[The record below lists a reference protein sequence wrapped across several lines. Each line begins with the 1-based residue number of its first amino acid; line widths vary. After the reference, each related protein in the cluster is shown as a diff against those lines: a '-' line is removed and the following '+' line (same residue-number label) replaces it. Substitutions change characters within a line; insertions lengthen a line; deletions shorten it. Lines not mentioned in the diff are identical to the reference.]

1 MSPMFLVC
9 LELFCQLRAELGAAD
24 VLTKEGKL
32 SPKSNIE
39 NLGVPVGAQQVKNRT
54 SIHED

>member
-39 NLGVPVGAQQVKNRT
+39 NLGVPVGAQQV
-54 SIHED
+54 